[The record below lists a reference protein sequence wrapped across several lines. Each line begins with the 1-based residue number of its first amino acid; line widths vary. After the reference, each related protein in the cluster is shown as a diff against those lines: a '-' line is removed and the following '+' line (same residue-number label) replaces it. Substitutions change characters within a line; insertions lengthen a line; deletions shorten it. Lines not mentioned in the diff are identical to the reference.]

1 LWQSIIYIL
10 VADTNSEKTES
21 RGITGVFN
29 RDYSRIIGS
38 VKVVSKKAKKN
49 LSRNQSSFVE
59 AMRLFCAGE
68 RISEGSYSLTKR
80 RSSMPAT

>member
-1 LWQSIIYIL
+1 
-10 VADTNSEKTES
+10 
-21 RGITGVFN
+21 
-29 RDYSRIIGS
+29 
-38 VKVVSKKAKKN
+38 VVSKKAKKN
-49 LSRNQSSFVE
+49 LSRHQNSFVE